1 MIIKGDNIVSPN
13 HYMQGNKET
22 IDVIKDVVGK
32 GYEGYL
38 IGNIVKYIS
47 RYKYKNGIED
57 IKKARAY
64 INFLI
69 KELEV
74 KEIER

>member
-1 MIIKGDNIVSPN
+1 MIIKADNINKPN
-13 HYMQGNKET
+13 HYMMNGRET
-22 IDVIKDVVGK
+22 IETIKDITGK
-32 GYEGYL
+32 EYEGYL

-64 INFLI
+64 IDFLI